1 MKQPDHDTTLDILLL
16 HIDLEA
22 AIAQLR
28 PRDRLILDLWF
39 QGYTQEEI
47 GARVKLCQRQV
58 GNKLE
63 QVYTHLR
70 RELS

>member
-39 QGYTQEEI
+39 QGYTQKAIAEHIGVWPETVCRRLPEI
-47 GARVKLCQRQV
+47 FLS
-58 GNKLE
+58 
-63 QVYTHLR
+63 LR
-70 RELS
+70 TILS